1 MGVIL
6 KIFFI
11 LLLLIYHT
19 IYANS
24 TITISHSQQS
34 FKEFQVERYEDNTS
48 KLSFEDIR
56 NVKNFTLISN
66 RINEG
71 YSSSYFWF
79 KFKIKNDTNISMP
92 YIIYFSENLVHE
104 LDCYEVSA
112 DNSVRKYQ
120 QGVGYYIK
128 GQPNKLDNPKFNIV
142 LDKNETKTIYIR
154 MYSKYPNFGAFYLFD
169 KDGFNSYSHLYD
181 SIYSAYFGGMLALL
195 LYNLFLLIFSR
206 DIAYLYYILL
216 VSSYLLWQLSLNNFP
231 PFQTFYSVDAYYL
244 AGTPVN
250 FMIIFIIIFIR
261 KLLSTKEYFPLLDKV
276 ILSLVYISIL
286 LAIASLFLLYKIT
299 PYINILATVTFPFLL
314 YIGFKSY
321 INNNK
326 IAIFFIVAQ
335 ILFLISSTIFSL
347 MLEGHLAYNIYT
359 RHSIAVGSSIELL
372 LFSLTLAYS
381 IRLLQNEKI
390 DIINGVNI
398 ELEERVKERTKDL
411 EESKRVLK
419 ELSIKDPMTNLYNR
433 RYLFEV
439 SQKLIA
445 KEIDF
450 SLILLDIDKFK
461 NINDTYGHDVGDKVI
476 VIFANS
482 LLANTRED
490 ALVFRIGGEEFLILL
505 HSNIQETLAIA
516 QKIREDVQK
525 ITIKLEDEKLLSFTT
540 SGGVTSFQKEDRVI
554 EHTIHR
560 ADTGLYQA
568 KNSGRNKII
577 QI

>member
-1 MGVIL
+1 M

-231 PFQTFYSVDAYYL
+231 PFQTFYSIDAYYL

-516 QKIREDVQK
+516 QEIREDVQK

-554 EHTIHR
+554 EHTINR

>member
-1 MGVIL
+1 MIL

-231 PFQTFYSVDAYYL
+231 PFQTFYSIDAYYL

-554 EHTIHR
+554 EHTINR